1 MAENAKRRRKRRR
14 TGNKK
19 AFLVLLA
26 LVLLVLGGVKLR
38 YALAH
43 RNLPGSNVGVP
54 DFVTVDYL
62 PLNEYSR
69 PGTPLKEIS
78 GVVVHYVGNPGTT
91 AAANRS
97 FFANLALTH
106 ETYASAHFVVGL
118 EGEILQCVPLTEI
131 AYCSNTAND
140 YTVSIEVCHPDDTGK
155 FDDATMESLEALV
168 AWLCETF
175 DLDPDADVIRHYD
188 VTGKICPK
196 YYVENEDAWLAFRE
210 DVSAR
215 IEEDKTANS
224 ETN

>member
-1 MAENAKRRRKRRR
+1 MAEKTKRRRKRRR

-43 RNLPGSNVGVP
+43 RGLPGSNVSAP
-54 DFVTVDYL
+54 DFVTVDYI
-62 PLNEYSR
+62 PTNEYSR
-69 PGTPLKEIS
+69 PGTPLRKIS
-78 GVVVHYVGNPGTT
+78 GVVVHYVGNPGSS
-91 AAANRS
+91 AANNRS

-118 EGEILQCVPLTEI
+118 QI

-175 DLDPDADVIRHYD
+175 SLDPDADVIRHYD

-215 IEEDKTANS
+215 IEEDNAAS
-224 ETN
+224 GETN

>member
-1 MAENAKRRRKRRR
+1 MAEKTKRRRKRRR
-14 TGNKK
+14 TGSKK

-38 YALAH
+38 YALSH
-43 RNLPGSNVGVP
+43 RNLPWWNVSEP
-54 DFVTVDYL
+54 DLVTVDYI
-62 PLNEYSR
+62 PTNEYSR
-69 PGTPLKEIS
+69 PGTPLETIS
-78 GVVVHYVGNPGTT
+78 GVVVHYVGNPGSS
-91 AAANRS
+91 AANNRS

-155 FDDATMESLEALV
+155 FDDATMESLEQLV

-175 DLDPDADVIRHYD
+175 SLDPDADVIRHYD

-196 YYVENEDAWLAFRE
+196 YYVENEDAWLAFRQN
-210 DVSAR
+210 VSAR
-215 IEEDKTANS
+215 IEEDKTAS
-224 ETN
+224 GETS